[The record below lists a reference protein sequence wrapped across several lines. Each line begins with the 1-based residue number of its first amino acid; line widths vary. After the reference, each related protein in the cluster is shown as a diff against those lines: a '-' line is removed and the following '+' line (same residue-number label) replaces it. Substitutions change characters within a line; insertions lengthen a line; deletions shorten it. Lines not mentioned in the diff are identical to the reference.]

1 MWIIIEHVMKEWRF
15 GMRCELSQIEGTH
28 YLRQTNSH
36 SEYAVQ
42 AIDFL

>member
-1 MWIIIEHVMKEWRF
+1 
-15 GMRCELSQIEGTH
+15 MRCELSQIEGTH

-42 AIDFL
+42 AIDFLWYAFTLPQSKLKK